1 MKKINKILTA
11 IIAAASLT
19 SAAGTGAYA
28 APQPPAGG
36 TSEIIPMYTVI
47 AGASVDLTHEG
58 WGYMTCRSQTK
69 VQSGYIAG
77 VIAELQRNEGSYWN
91 TIETVSGTGWGDVG
105 VTDSWY
111 VASGYEYRVKSSHYA
126 YDANWNVIESDTKYS
141 DSVWY

>member
-19 SAAGTGAYA
+19 SAAGTGVYA

-36 TSEIIPMYTVI
+36 TSEIIPMYTI
-47 AGASVDLTHEG
+47 ITGATVDLIHEG
-58 WGYMTCRSQTK
+58 WGYMTCRGQTK

-77 VIAELQRNEGSYWN
+77 VIAELQRKEGSYWN
-91 TIETVSGTGWGDVG
+91 TIETASGTGWDDVN

-126 YDANWNVIESDTKYS
+126 YDANWNVVESDTKYS